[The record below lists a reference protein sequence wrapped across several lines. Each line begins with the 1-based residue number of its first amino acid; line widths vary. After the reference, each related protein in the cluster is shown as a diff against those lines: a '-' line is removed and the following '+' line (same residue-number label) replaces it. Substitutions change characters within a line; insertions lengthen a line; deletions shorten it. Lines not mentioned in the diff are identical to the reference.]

1 MDIAD
6 LAELEAERIAGIL
19 DDRHHQRIYQARR
32 LVSALVAH
40 YHRATGQ
47 SDWNA
52 LADWI
57 DTHGPERILSNVAY
71 VAKLPEPDP
80 NVQRTALAM
89 LRQVDT
95 PGAATTDELLA
106 ADRQRRNRRPVKAVT
121 A

>member
-1 MDIAD
+1 MDPEY

-40 YHRATGQ
+40 YHHHTGQ
-47 SDWNA
+47 TDWNA

-57 DTHGPERILSNVAY
+57 DTHGPERILNNVAH
-71 VAKLPEPDP
+71 VSRLPEPDP
-80 NVQRTALAM
+80 NVQRTALAL

-95 PGAATTDELLA
+95 PGATTRRELIA
-106 ADRQRRNRRPVKAVT
+106 ADTARRTPKA
-121 A
+121 AS